1 MRLSAIWSSL
11 VVPDD
16 LGYCRSRDRYLVENP
31 DLAAWAVLTEEELGL
46 LRALAE
52 GAVPPSGSG
61 GPGEWQRLER
71 QLATLVLNWLVYLP
85 GRAPRVRPAEPRLRA
100 VRYAITDGRYPTRR
114 DRPASCAHPLRGE
127 LEPAESLD
135 LVDQIA
141 ELGAELL
148 ILTGGEPMLRRD
160 LFDVADLARSR
171 GLRVNLVTTGSR
183 IRDAGTARRIAD
195 TFASITVSLDG
206 GGPELPGTTPGEG
219 TLARTVRGLA
229 LLNAAGVRPAIDH
242 VVSPEN
248 IAALDDLMAFLD
260 GIEFS
265 RVRMMSHTAVDRGG
279 SDGPHLGWE
288 YLGGEHQ
295 LAARRFGWTSPVAR
309 KVLSQGPRAHSSCPV
324 QADCG
329 LRGIDIHVD
338 PRGDVYPRESV
349 PGPPHPAGNLRSQPL
364 HEMFAPP
371 VRADPSDDPSPDD
384 VTEGGEPADCRRC
397 HLHRLRPRGG
407 TGLPDEPPAGPGR
420 LGAPGVRRPARPD
433 SAVRRMPVASTAD
446 HRTGRCRVTVAI
458 NSGIV
463 WVDDDE
469 EVRLYNPDDG
479 DFQTFNASGAQIWRR
494 LAVGSAVETVVRD
507 LADAFGGD
515 DGRER
520 EAVARDVREFVAL
533 LHARDLL
540 RTAEPSG
547 AAGVE
552 GDR

>member
-1 MRLSAIWSSL
+1 MRLSAMWDSL
-11 VVPDD
+11 IVPDD
-16 LGYCRSRDRYLVENP
+16 LGYFRCRDRYLVENP
-31 DLAAWAVLTEEELGL
+31 GLAAWAVLSEEELGL
-46 LRALAE
+46 LRALAD
-52 GAVPPSGSG
+52 GAAPPSGSTV
-61 GPGEWQRLER
+61 PGEWHRLER
-71 QLATLVLNWLVYLP
+71 QLGTLVLNWLVYLP
-85 GRAPRVRPAEPRLRA
+85 GRVPRVRAAEPRLRA
-100 VRYAITDGRYPTRR
+100 VRYAITEGCPPPCRE
-114 DRPASCAHPLRGE
+114 RPASCAHPLPGE

-171 GLRVNLVTTGSR
+171 GLRVNLVTTGTR

-206 GGPELPGTTPGEG
+206 GGHELLGTAPGEG
-219 TLARTVRGLA
+219 TVARTVRGLA
-229 LLNAAGVRPAIDH
+229 LLNAAGVKPAIDH

-265 RVRMMSHTAVDRGG
+265 RIRMMSHTAVDRGG
-279 SDGPHLGWE
+279 PGGPHLGWE
-288 YLGGEHQ
+288 YLGGEYQ
-295 LAARRFGWTSPVAR
+295 LAARRSGWTSPVAR
-309 KVLSQGPRAHSSCPV
+309 KALSQGPRAVPSCSA

-338 PRGDVYPRESV
+338 PRGDIYPREPV
-349 PGPPHPAGNLRSQPL
+349 PGPPHPAGNLRNQPL
-364 HEMFAPP
+364 REMFAPP
-371 VRADPSDDPSPDD
+371 VR
-384 VTEGGEPADCRRC
+384 
-397 HLHRLRPRGG
+397 
-407 TGLPDEPPAGPGR
+407 
-420 LGAPGVRRPARPD
+420 RRPARPD
-433 SAVRRMPVASTAD
+433 PAVRRMPVASTAD
-446 HRTGRCRVTVAI
+446 HRTGRCRVTVGI

-479 DFQTFNASGAQIWRR
+479 EFQTLNASGAQIWRR
-494 LAVGSAVETVVRD
+494 LAAGSAVETVVRD

-515 DGRER
+515 DCRER
-520 EAVARDVREFVAL
+520 EAVARDVREFVGL

-547 AAGVE
+547 PAGAE